1 MGLGPPPP
9 PANKIILRPPPPP
22 LGKNSGSTHEYVS
35 LNHVFK
41 SNFFFFNT
49 FLYQRI
55 EDLYS
60 KACRNP

>member
-1 MGLGPPPP
+1 MGLGPLP
-9 PANKIILRPPPPP
+9 LRQTKLSLDPPP
-22 LGKNSGSTHEYVS
+22 LGKNSGSAHEYVS

-49 FLYQRI
+49 FLYQCI